1 MIINTHSVILKKW
14 NVSFNFIEEMCRIVF
29 LSEIQK
35 KNEHMLAWDYSLKTK
50 LEVGE
55 TDLNTYLYVKDFFYT
70 PSERDNSLQLSGH
83 LKLKV
88 G

>member
-55 TDLNTYLYVKDFFYT
+55 TDLNTYLYVKDFFT
-70 PSERDNSLQLSGH
+70 LH
-83 LKLKV
+83 LKETTVYSYLV
-88 G
+88 ISS